1 MGGKK
6 KKSAEPATP
15 AAGAGRTGAAASGN
29 GVAEEAKKQP
39 AKLAKESKSKGG
51 ISLIGWKRHCGLAD
65 AQGLCLLRL
74 KQAVV
79 GLVTSN
85 TLILSSC

>member
-1 MGGKK
+1 MLWRQMGGKK
-6 KKSAEPATP
+6 KKSAGLAPP
-15 AAGAGRTGAAASGN
+15 AAGAGRAGAAAAGN

-51 ISLIGWKRHCGLAD
+51 ISLLGCKRHRVPAD
-65 AQGLCLLRL
+65 AQSLRFN
-74 KQAVV
+74 QAAV

-85 TLILSSC
+85 A